1 MHVGL
6 APAPILAVLFE
17 EHHNRLDADLL
28 SDEQAAALRE
38 HAVGLGWAWSPVQVE
53 EGRHVL
59 PDMAGGFVQV
69 RMDTQRRRRVVRGYL
84 PGPLPND
91 LETLVPAPI
100 PNKQKLSESQTNCRE
115 NGAGAGAGVGFGMK
129 GGEFPAN
136 SAQKQRGESVG
147 GAVSVQGLQ
156 GRGQERFPQLAGN
169 DVQGWGNER

>member
-1 MHVGL
+1 M
-6 APAPILAVLFE
+6 
-17 EHHNRLDADLL
+17 
-28 SDEQAAALRE
+28 
-38 HAVGLGWAWSPVQVE
+38 VQVE